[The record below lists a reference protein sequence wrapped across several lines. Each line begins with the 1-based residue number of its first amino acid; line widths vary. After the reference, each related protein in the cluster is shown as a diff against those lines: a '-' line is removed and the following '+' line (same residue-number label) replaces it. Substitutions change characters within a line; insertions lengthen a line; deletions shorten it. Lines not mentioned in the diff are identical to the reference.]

1 MAIDYFTI
9 HKRRQSIAK
18 NTGVCT
24 QLRHA
29 INVDAHEAILKGYKA
44 EYIRAEYGI
53 DFAAYSR
60 LKKALNSDKIYTNLN
75 QLTHDNQKK
84 HSTN

>member
-1 MAIDYFTI
+1 MQEVMAIDYFTI

-29 INVDAHEAILKGYKA
+29 INVDAHEAIMKGYKA
-44 EYIRAEYGI
+44 DYVRTVYGI

-60 LKKALNSDKIYTNLN
+60 LKRALNSDKLLTNLN
-75 QLTHDNQKK
+75 QLTHDTKR
-84 HSTN
+84 